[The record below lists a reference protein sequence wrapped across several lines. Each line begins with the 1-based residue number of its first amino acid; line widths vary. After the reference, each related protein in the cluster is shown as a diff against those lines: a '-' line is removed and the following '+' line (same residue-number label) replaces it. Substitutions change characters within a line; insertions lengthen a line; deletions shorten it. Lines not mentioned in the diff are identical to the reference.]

1 MSFLLDSV
9 PMVALVTS
17 LRLSI
22 LPLHPRPRKQIRCTL
37 LFLPL
42 FSPPSPP
49 SNRFFLTRASRI
61 AANLMAEQH
70 KSGSVIGFEKKR
82 DWKVRGKGGILF
94 IRNGT
99 TEVRSDDVL
108 SRDNWLIIIMAVARE
123 KIIHDC
129 LETVGDVT
137 TSVFPRSWMRN
148 NRRREGQV

>member
-1 MSFLLDSV
+1 
-9 PMVALVTS
+9 
-17 LRLSI
+17 
-22 LPLHPRPRKQIRCTL
+22 
-37 LFLPL
+37 
-42 FSPPSPP
+42 
-49 SNRFFLTRASRI
+49 
-61 AANLMAEQH
+61 MAEQH

-82 DWKVRGKGGILF
+82 NWKVRGKGGILF

>member
-49 SNRFFLTRASRI
+49 SNRFFLTRAPRI

-82 DWKVRGKGGILF
+82 DWKVRGRLEFYQKW
-94 IRNGT
+94 
-99 TEVRSDDVL
+99 DDG
-108 SRDNWLIIIMAVARE
+108 SSKRRRDNWLIIKMAVARE

>member
-1 MSFLLDSV
+1 
-9 PMVALVTS
+9 
-17 LRLSI
+17 
-22 LPLHPRPRKQIRCTL
+22 
-37 LFLPL
+37 
-42 FSPPSPP
+42 
-49 SNRFFLTRASRI
+49 
-61 AANLMAEQH
+61 MAEQH

-129 LETVGDVT
+129 LETM
-137 TSVFPRSWMRN
+137 S
-148 NRRREGQV
+148 RRASSPVLGCETIGGEKDRCN